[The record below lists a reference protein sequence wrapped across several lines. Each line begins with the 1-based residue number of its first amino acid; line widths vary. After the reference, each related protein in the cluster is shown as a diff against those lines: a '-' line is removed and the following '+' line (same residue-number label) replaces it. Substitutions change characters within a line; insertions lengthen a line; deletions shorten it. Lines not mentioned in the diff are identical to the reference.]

1 MRLNHVTLA
10 VGDVESSARFYTRL
24 GLTQIVADYPH
35 YARLLAPQGDTTLSL
50 HPATDQAS
58 GSNASIHFEVD
69 DVDCAVERLKGAG
82 FSFVC
87 DPVDQP
93 YLWRE
98 AILLDPDGHRVF
110 IYRAGKNRLDPPWRL
125 PSDAD
130 RTGETT
136 THHATVTWKGD
147 KRDLRAHEICLAD
160 QTLAG
165 SCASEWGGDPEKA
178 DPEELFVAS
187 LSACHMLWFLDF
199 ARHDRLRV
207 ISYEDRPEGTMDTHK
222 FVTITLRPRAMFD
235 TDTPTEVIKGLHERA
250 HEACFIA
257 NSVNCPVKVEVA

>member
-1 MRLNHVTLA
+1 MRA
-10 VGDVESSARFYTRL
+10 CS
-24 GLTQIVADYPH
+24 P
-35 YARLLAPQGDTTLSL
+35 PPGDTTLSL
-50 HPATDQAS
+50 HPATDQSS
-58 GSNASIHFEVD
+58 GSSASIHFEVD
-69 DVDCAVERLKGAG
+69 DVDGTVEGLKRAG

-98 AILLDPDGHRVF
+98 AILLDPDGHQVF
-110 IYRAGKNRLDPPWRL
+110 IYHAGKNRLDPPWRL
-125 PSDAD
+125 QSDAD
-130 RTGETT
+130 ATDETT

-147 KRDLRAHEICLAD
+147 KQDLRAHEIRLAN

-178 DPEELFVAS
+178 EPEELFVAS

-199 ARHDRLRV
+199 ARRERLRV
-207 ISYEDRPEGTMDTHK
+207 TSYEDRPEGTLDGQK
-222 FVTITLRPRAMFD
+222 FVAIRLHPRA
-235 TDTPTEVIKGLHERA
+235 TLASDTPIEVIEDLHERA

-257 NSVNCPVKVEVA
+257 NSVNCPVQVEVA